1 LVDLDAT
8 TAKPPANQAEA
19 HRAENH
25 RAIPDKMASLID
37 RGEERIQPG
46 DTDKKSLA
54 VGPRPAMDADDTLAV
69 PARSRRDS
77 PPVKENLP
85 HRTLRHTEIPPG
97 SRDRGPDRVFAALA
111 SASPD
116 TAVGRLRDALSQ
128 DLAALEAALQDLLAD
143 RAELGRNLTDWF
155 MGRDVFRWTVAATIA
170 LVAAEIVRRKAQ
182 RAHADAADPAGDS
195 EDVSVRLFP
204 ELLGLPPRVRT

>member
-1 LVDLDAT
+1 
-8 TAKPPANQAEA
+8 
-19 HRAENH
+19 
-25 RAIPDKMASLID
+25 
-37 RGEERIQPG
+37 
-46 DTDKKSLA
+46 
-54 VGPRPAMDADDTLAV
+54 
-69 PARSRRDS
+69 
-77 PPVKENLP
+77 
-85 HRTLRHTEIPPG
+85 
-97 SRDRGPDRVFAALA
+97 VFAALA